1 MTTAYVTTTVK
12 NNIGYIEFFNPSHNA
27 LPSDLLQKLQQS
39 ISDAS
44 ENDAIKV
51 VVLQSGG
58 ERTFC
63 AGASFDEL
71 KSITDAVT
79 GKAFFSGFAN
89 VINAMRKCNKL
100 IIARVQ
106 GKAVGGGVGLIAAA
120 DYCLATKYAAIKLSE
135 LSIGIGPFVIAP
147 AIERKIGVAA
157 LSQLTIDCKT
167 FYTPDWSKTKGLF
180 ANVFEDVKTLDIEVE
195 TLATELSTYNP
206 EGLTAMKQA
215 LWNGTEHWDDLLIER
230 AQMSGKLVLSD
241 FTKSFL
247 QKF

>member
-39 ISDAS
+39 IIDAGA
-44 ENDAIKV
+44 NDAVKV
-51 VVLQSGG
+51 LVLQSGG

-71 KSITDAVT
+71 KSITDEAT
-79 GKAFFSGFAN
+79 GKTFFSGFAN
-89 VINAMRKCNKL
+89 VINAMRKCPKL

-147 AIERKIGVAA
+147 AIERKTGVAA

-167 FYTPDWSKTKGLF
+167 FYTPEWCKTKGLY
-180 ANVFEDVKTLDIEVE
+180 ANVFDDVQTLDTEVT
-195 TLATELSTYNP
+195 TLASELATYNP
-206 EGLTAMKQA
+206 EGLAAMKQA
-215 LWNGTEHWDDLLIER
+215 LWNGTEHWDELLIER

-247 QKF
+247 QNF